1 MQELIVITSNEQGS
15 LLVDSVDFAA
25 GLDIQHKNLLET
37 IKAHREA
44 IEADFGLIAFETRKV
59 EGRGRP
65 ETFALLTEDQALF
78 VGTLSRNSARVI
90 AFKSVLVRSFA
101 EARKRIEPAPTPA
114 LPSQTEQMILQLMQQ
129 QSQLMSNQQM
139 MLEQLRADM
148 NAIQAGQRPTT
159 RRRALPTPVIP
170 PPSPRQL
177 SPDALRRQVVGKV
190 NEYCDRYDIS
200 HSEAYKY
207 LYRRLNVD
215 FRFNVY
221 DCKAPNEKPLDAV
234 ERFGYMI
241 PLLSIVDSEL
251 VYREE

>member
-1 MQELIVITSNEQGS
+1 MQELITITTDGQGS
-15 LLVDSVDFAA
+15 SVVSARELHGFLEVKSKFADWIKNRIIKYQFREDEDYIT
-25 GLDIQHKNLLET
+25 LSKNLESGGKENDYALT
-37 IKAHREA
+37 LDMAKQ
-44 IEADFGLIAFETRKV
+44 LSMV
-59 EGRGRP
+59 ENNQKG
-65 ETFALLTEDQALF
+65 
-78 VGTLSRNSARVI
+78 
-90 AFKSVLVRSFA
+90 K
-101 EARKRIEPAPTPA
+101 EARQYFINAEKAARALAPAPA

-148 NAIQAGQRPTT
+148 NAIQAGQRPIT
-159 RRRALPTPVIP
+159 RRRALPTPAIP

-177 SPDALRRQVVGKV
+177 SSDALRRQVVGKV
-190 NEYCDRYDIS
+190 NEYCDRYDVS

-207 LYRRLNVD
+207 LYRRLSLD

-221 DCKAPNEKPLDAV
+221 DCKAFNEKPLDAV